1 MANKSELAKAA
12 SKYISTKKVAKPTVA
27 KKDGTNVAR
36 KKVNELVGDKPS
48 YMFMTGRNAT
58 KADTIKYNEGFRKQ
72 ILKDKI
78 AGKPTYKT
86 SLAYGSK
93 EDGRAEASVRR
104 GEYGK
109 NNPEKALKPSAT
121 VRDSSIPLAPT
132 QFPD

>member
-1 MANKSELAKAA
+1 MTKIKAPA
-12 SKYISTKKVAKPTVA
+12 PKTVA
-27 KKDGTNVAR
+27 KKDNTNVAR
-36 KKVNELVGDKPS
+36 TRVNELVGDKPN
-48 YMFMTGRNAT
+48 YMFMTGRHAT
-58 KADTIKYNEGFRKQ
+58 KADTLKYNEGFRKQ

-78 AGKPTYKT
+78 AGKPTYKP

-104 GEYGK
+104 GEFGK
-109 NNPEKALKPSAT
+109 NNPEKALKPSAL